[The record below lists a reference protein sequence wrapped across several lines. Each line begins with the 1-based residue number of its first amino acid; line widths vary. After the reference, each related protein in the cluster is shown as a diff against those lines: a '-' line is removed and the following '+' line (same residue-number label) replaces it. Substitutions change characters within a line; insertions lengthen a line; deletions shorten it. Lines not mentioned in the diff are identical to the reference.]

1 MERKKMNRNL
11 FESITNK
18 NLFKLS
24 LGIVLFILSLFLPD
38 KQLEIFAKGILGLN
52 LFVEILKNLLE
63 YWYNNHKNLFWWSF
77 VLIPAEVLGTI
88 IVMGIIGYNEPV
100 KVVVESFRMVLFFV
114 GIMIVYLLIVTIA
127 KNCIKKEKWYKLDYK
142 FFINFLILCTILI
155 LIIIAVLLKY
165 LNESDI
171 SKYITPVALLY
182 VNYFSD
188 DL

>member
-1 MERKKMNRNL
+1 MK
-11 FESITNK
+11 SITNK
-18 NLFKLS
+18 NLFKLL
-24 LGIVLFILSLFLPD
+24 LGLVLFIVSLCSGSN

-52 LFVEILKNLLE
+52 LFVEILKNFLE
-63 YWYNNHKNLFWWSF
+63 YCYNNHKTLFWWSF

-114 GIMIVYLLIVTIA
+114 GIMIVYLFIVTIA
-127 KNCIKKEKWYKLDYK
+127 KNCIKKEKFYKLDYK
-142 FFINFLILCTILI
+142 FFINCLILCTILI
-155 LIIIAVLLKY
+155 SIIIAVLLKY

-171 SKYITPVALLY
+171 SKYTVAVALLY
-182 VNYFSD
+182 VNYIAD